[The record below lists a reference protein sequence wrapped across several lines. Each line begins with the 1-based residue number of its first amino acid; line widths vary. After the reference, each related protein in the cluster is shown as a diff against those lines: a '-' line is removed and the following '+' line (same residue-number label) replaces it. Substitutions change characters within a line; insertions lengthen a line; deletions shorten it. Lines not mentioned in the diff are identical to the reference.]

1 MSLLVPGK
9 WRGDMRVLCAKDGGD
24 APGERGPLEGFL
36 RGKPRKPRGREQA
49 NGEQSGDA
57 VQDVGQRQPFG
68 FYRPDPEDEE
78 RDRVA
83 RRLWK
88 QVFG

>member
-1 MSLLVPGK
+1 
-9 WRGDMRVLCAKDGGD
+9 MRVLCANNAGD
-24 APGERGPLEGFL
+24 APGERRPVEGFL
-36 RGKPRKPRGREQA
+36 RGKPRRPRGEAGEARQA
-49 NGEQSGDA
+49 GEQGGEGTAGARD
-57 VQDVGQRQPFG
+57 RQPFG

>member
-1 MSLLVPGK
+1 
-9 WRGDMRVLCAKDGGD
+9 MRAMCAKE
-24 APGERGPLEGFL
+24 AGENPAERRPLEGFL
-36 RGKPRKPRGREQA
+36 RGKPKKQNGEDAPDSDQEAEGSPA
-49 NGEQSGDA
+49 NGEASGEH
-57 VQDVGQRQPFG
+57 PFG
-68 FYRPDPEDEE
+68 FYRPDPDDEE

>member
-1 MSLLVPGK
+1 MK
-9 WRGDMRVLCAKDGGD
+9 VLCAKDAGEASGG
-24 APGERGPLEGFL
+24 RRPLEGFL
-36 RGKPRKPRGREQA
+36 RGKPRKAKREEGVESGQV
-49 NGEQSGDA
+49 GEAGEGAESSPDQ
-57 VQDVGQRQPFG
+57 QPFG
-68 FYRPDPEDEE
+68 FYRPDPEVEE

>member
-1 MSLLVPGK
+1 
-9 WRGDMRVLCAKDGGD
+9 MRVSCAKDGWDGS
-24 APGERGPLEGFL
+24 AERRPFEGFL
-36 RGKPRKPRGREQA
+36 RGKPRKP
-49 NGEQSGDA
+49 NGEDGVERVEGEKA
-57 VQDVGQRQPFG
+57 AGGAPGGQPFG

>member
-1 MSLLVPGK
+1 
-9 WRGDMRVLCAKDGGD
+9 MRAMCAKNSGD
-24 APGERGPLEGFL
+24 SSGERRPFEGFL
-36 RGKPRKPRGREQA
+36 RGKPKKQNGQNLTASGRETEGPEA
-49 NGEQSGDA
+49 DGGTPGE
-57 VQDVGQRQPFG
+57 QPFG

>member
-1 MSLLVPGK
+1 
-9 WRGDMRVLCAKDGGD
+9 MRVLCAKDAGD
-24 APGERGPLEGFL
+24 APGERRPLEGFL
-36 RGKPRKPRGREQA
+36 RGKPRSPRGESGES
-49 NGEQSGDA
+49 GEQRGTDA
-57 VQDVGQRQPFG
+57 ARATGRQPFG

>member
-1 MSLLVPGK
+1 
-9 WRGDMRVLCAKDGGD
+9 MRVMFAKDAGGN
-24 APGERGPLEGFL
+24 PGERRPLEGFL
-36 RGKPRKPRGREQA
+36 RGKPKKQVGDDAAESGHEA
-49 NGEQSGDA
+49 EGAEASGDA
-57 VQDVGQRQPFG
+57 SNEQPFG

>member
-1 MSLLVPGK
+1 VVRE
-9 WRGDMRVLCAKDGGD
+9 WRDSMRVMCAKDGGD
-24 APGERGPLEGFL
+24 ASGERRPLEGFL
-36 RGKPRKPRGREQA
+36 RGKPPGPNSEHRSDGQ
-49 NGEQSGDA
+49 QSGEGA
-57 VQDVGQRQPFG
+57 ANAAHQQPFG
-68 FYRPDPEDEE
+68 FYRPTPEDEE

>member
-1 MSLLVPGK
+1 MQFLF
-9 WRGDMRVLCAKDGGD
+9 AKDGGD
-24 APGERGPLEGFL
+24 SSGDKRPFEGFL
-36 RGKPRKPRGREQA
+36 RSKPKQPHNEDGVENEQDAEDSEA
-49 NGEQSGDA
+49 NSTPSKG
-57 VQDVGQRQPFG
+57 QPFG
-68 FYRPDPEDEE
+68 FYRPDPEDVE

>member
-1 MSLLVPGK
+1 
-9 WRGDMRVLCAKDGGD
+9 MRVLCAKDAGD
-24 APGERGPLEGFL
+24 THGERRPLEGFL
-36 RGKPRKPRGREQA
+36 RGKARKRDGEDAGGRVPG
-49 NGEQSGDA
+49 GEDSGA
-57 VQDVGQRQPFG
+57 AGEVSEEQPFG

>member
-1 MSLLVPGK
+1 
-9 WRGDMRVLCAKDGGD
+9 MRVLCAKDAGD
-24 APGERGPLEGFL
+24 APGERRLEGFL
-36 RGKPRKPRGREQA
+36 RGKPRRPEGEA
-49 NGEQSGDA
+49 GAAGEQGSEGTAGARD
-57 VQDVGQRQPFG
+57 RQPFG

>member
-1 MSLLVPGK
+1 M
-9 WRGDMRVLCAKDGGD
+9 CAKDAGD
-24 APGERGPLEGFL
+24 APGERRPVEGFL
-36 RGKPRKPRGREQA
+36 RGKPRWPRGEA
-49 NGEQSGDA
+49 EETGEEGGKGTAGARD
-57 VQDVGQRQPFG
+57 RKPFG

>member
-1 MSLLVPGK
+1 MRAMCAQNS
-9 WRGDMRVLCAKDGGD
+9 GDGL
-24 APGERGPLEGFL
+24 GERRPFEGFL
-36 RGKPRKPRGREQA
+36 RGKPKKQNGHDPTASGRETGGPEA
-49 NGEQSGDA
+49 SGEAPGE
-57 VQDVGQRQPFG
+57 QPFG

>member
-1 MSLLVPGK
+1 M
-9 WRGDMRVLCAKDGGD
+9 CAKNTGD
-24 APGERGPLEGFL
+24 SSGERRPFEGFL
-36 RGKPRKPRGREQA
+36 RGKPKKQNGQDARESGREVA
-49 NGEQSGDA
+49 GSEAAGETSGE
-57 VQDVGQRQPFG
+57 QPFG
-68 FYRPDPEDEE
+68 FYRPDPADEE

>member
-1 MSLLVPGK
+1 
-9 WRGDMRVLCAKDGGD
+9 MRAMCAKNSGD
-24 APGERGPLEGFL
+24 CSGERRPFEGFL
-36 RGKPRKPRGREQA
+36 RGKPKKQNGQDPTA
-49 NGEQSGDA
+49 NGSKTEGPET
-57 VQDVGQRQPFG
+57 GGTTPGEQPFG

>member
-1 MSLLVPGK
+1 
-9 WRGDMRVLCAKDGGD
+9 MRAMCAKNSGD
-24 APGERGPLEGFL
+24 SSPERQPLEGFL
-36 RGKPRKPRGREQA
+36 RGKPPKGRGD
-49 NGEQSGDA
+49 GDVEA
-57 VQDVGQRQPFG
+57 EGSDPVTPDEQPFG
-68 FYRPDPEDEE
+68 FYRPDPEDVE

>member
-1 MSLLVPGK
+1 
-9 WRGDMRVLCAKDGGD
+9 MRVLCAKDAED
-24 APGERGPLEGFL
+24 APGEGRPLEGFL
-36 RGKPRKPRGREQA
+36 RGKPRRSGGEARKPGEPGREGPA
-49 NGEQSGDA
+49 RATS
-57 VQDVGQRQPFG
+57 RQPFG

>member
-1 MSLLVPGK
+1 MQ
-9 WRGDMRVLCAKDGGD
+9 VLCAKEAGNT
-24 APGERGPLEGFL
+24 PGEGRPLEGFL
-36 RGKPRKPRGREQA
+36 RGKRRKANPEEQA
-49 NGEQSGDA
+49 ESGAMGEGTGSAAGEE
-57 VQDVGQRQPFG
+57 PFG
-68 FYRPDPEDEE
+68 FYRPDPEDVE